1 MLEKIP
7 TVQRIDPRVK
17 RTRALI
23 EQAFNELLAEK
34 AFQTISVQDITER
47 AEINRSTF
55 YAHFSDKYALL
66 ESSITQIFRQEL
78 ERRTL
83 SACHYSAENLRALIV
98 TVCDFITQA
107 NAHCKPS
114 DSQFEILIEKQVK
127 QEIRELLAY
136 WLEKSGST
144 ADSQR
149 AATAAS
155 WAIYGLALQWSSDK
169 KHGKAET
176 FAAQISPQIAAILQ
190 LMQ

>member
-1 MLEKIP
+1 M
-7 TVQRIDPRVK
+7 K

-23 EQAFNELLAEK
+23 EQAFDELLAEK
-34 AFQTISVQDITER
+34 AFQTISVQDIAER
-47 AEINRSTF
+47 AKINRSTF
-55 YAHFSDKYALL
+55 YAHFTDKYALL

-136 WLEKSGST
+136 WLEKSGSAT
-144 ADSQR
+144 DPQR

-155 WAIYGLALQWSSDK
+155 WAIYGLALQWSNDK

-190 LMQ
+190 IMQ